1 VSDLGVMS
9 IPLGRRLLAAGVAAL
24 PVLIALAVS
33 LILLWI
39 ADAPPLETVRLVV
52 EGSLGSEVRIGD
64 TLMVWV
70 PIALAAAAV
79 TITFSAGLWN
89 IGVEGQIVLGA
100 VATTFVAREFG
111 APPALLIPAM
121 IAAGILGGMFWG
133 LVVGVLRVRGG
144 VNEIFGGLGLD
155 FVATGL
161 VIYLVIGPWKRE
173 GIASTSGTDLF
184 PRDAWFP
191 TVADLRLSLLA
202 VAIAVVSVVVVHLL
216 LRGTT
221 FGLRLR
227 AVGQSPASAG
237 RLGIPTDRYLL
248 LAFLLA
254 GAIAG
259 LAGTV
264 QVAAFHHKLV
274 PAISGGYGFLG
285 ILIALL
291 AGYRVLRAA
300 PIALFFA
307 AVAVG
312 SVQLQLRLDLDSS
325 LGGVFQ
331 ALLVLL
337 VLLARGWQL
346 RRAEAGAG

>member
-1 VSDLGVMS
+1 MSDASAARVLE
-9 IPLGRRLLAAGVAAL
+9 RRARTVGAAL
-24 PVLIALAVS
+24 VPVAIALIVS
-33 LILLWI
+33 IVLLWL
-39 ADAPPLETVRLVV
+39 ADAPPLETIRLVV

-70 PIALAAAAV
+70 PIALAAVAV
-79 TITFSAGLWN
+79 TVTFAAGLWN

-100 VATTFVAREFG
+100 IATSFVAREFG
-111 APPALLIPAM
+111 APPVLLIPAM
-121 IAAGILGGMFWG
+121 IAAGMFGGMAWG
-133 LVVGVLRVRGG
+133 LLVGVLRVRGG

-173 GIASTSGTDLF
+173 GVASTSGTDLF

-202 VAIAVVSVVVVHLL
+202 VGIAIVAVIAVHLL
-216 LRGTT
+216 MRGTS

-227 AVGQSPASAG
+227 AVGRSPASAG

-264 QVAAFHHKLV
+264 QAAAFHHKLV

-291 AGYRVLRAA
+291 AGYRALGTA

-307 AVAVG
+307 AIAVG

-331 ALLVLL
+331 AVLVLI
-337 VLLARGWQL
+337 VLLSRGWQL
-346 RRAEAGAG
+346 RRATAGAG